1 VSFLFYFC
9 NSSSWLH
16 LLYSFVLFYCMSLFR
31 SLSITIFLPS
41 SGAAVFCAIIFVLPR
56 YFLDLSCRQKTAS
69 TCHPV
74 RSVNRFCLSFRFP
87 RSSYLSRV
95 HSSIFSHLTNNSHPS
110 DSSFVYYLRL
120 SIAHTFVSFFSPSS
134 IISPFPFL
142 SPMPFTFSLFH
153 RSSFPPT
160 VDHAHSFC

>member
-110 DSSFVYYLRL
+110 DSSFVYYFALFNRAHLRFLFFTFLHHLAL
-120 SIAHTFVSFFSPSS
+120 SIFVAHAFYFLFIPPAKFSAD
-134 IISPFPFL
+134 
-142 SPMPFTFSLFH
+142 
-153 RSSFPPT
+153 R
-160 VDHAHSFC
+160 